1 MKRILFYL
9 LLLTALTAG
18 CKGSSTYTDLD
29 VDEFAQMLSDRQDG
43 VLLLDVRTPE
53 EFAEGHIPGALNV
66 NWFDEDFMEQL
77 EPVLRKDIPVL
88 VYCRGG
94 NRSARAA
101 ALIQSFGYT
110 AYNLLGGYQSWTASG
125 R

>member
-1 MKRILFYL
+1 MKRILFL
-9 LLLTALTAG
+9 LLVITALAAG
-18 CKGSSTYTDLD
+18 CSGSTYKDLD

-53 EFAEGHIPGALNV
+53 EFAEGYIPGALNV

-101 ALIQSFGYT
+101 ALIQSSGYT
-110 AYNLLGGYQSWTASG
+110 AYNLLGGYQAWTASG

>member
-1 MKRILFYL
+1 MKRILFIL
-9 LLLTALTAG
+9 LVIMVMAAG
-18 CKGSSTYTDLD
+18 CSGSSSYKDLE
-29 VDEFAQMLSDRQDG
+29 VEEFAQMLSDRQDG

-66 NWFDEDFMEQL
+66 NWFDEDFLEQL
-77 EPVLRKDIPVL
+77 ESVLRKDIPVL

-101 ALIQSFGYT
+101 ALIQSSGYR
-110 AYNLLGGYQSWTASG
+110 AYNLLGGYQSWTAAG

>member
-1 MKRILFYL
+1 MIISL
-9 LLLTALTAG
+9 AAG
-18 CKGSSTYTDLD
+18 CSGSSSYKDLD
-29 VDEFAQMLSDRQDG
+29 VEEFAQMLSDRPDG

-53 EFAEGHIPGALNV
+53 EFAEGHITGAMNV
-66 NWFDEDFMEQL
+66 NWFDENFLEQL

-88 VYCRGG
+88 IYCRGG

-101 ALIQSFGYT
+101 ALIQSSGYR
-110 AYNLLGGYQSWTASG
+110 AYNLLVGYQSWTAAG

>member
-9 LLLTALTAG
+9 LLITALTAG
-18 CKGSSTYTDLD
+18 CRGSSTYTDLD
-29 VDEFAQMLSDRQDG
+29 VDEFAQMLLDRQDG

-88 VYCRGG
+88 IYCRGG

-101 ALIQSFGYT
+101 ALIQSSGYP
-110 AYNLLGGYQSWTASG
+110 AYNLLGGYQAWTASG